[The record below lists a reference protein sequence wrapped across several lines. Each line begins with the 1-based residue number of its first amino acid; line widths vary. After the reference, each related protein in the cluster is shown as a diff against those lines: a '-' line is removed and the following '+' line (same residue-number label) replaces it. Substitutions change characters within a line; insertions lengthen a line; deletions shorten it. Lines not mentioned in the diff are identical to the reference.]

1 MKPYFIL
8 AGLLSFACV
17 ARGIDVVPAVP
28 AETSAADAEFHDPF
42 ATESAPSQS
51 RIKVSD
57 PLEPV
62 NRVFYRFNDKLYCWV
77 LRPVAKGYRTVA
89 PTPVRNGIGRMFDN
103 VKFPVRFVNNLLQ
116 ARFSGAGIETARFVV
131 NTTVGVAGFFDP
143 AAHWKL
149 KAHPADF
156 DKTLAIYRLPSGIYL
171 NWPVFGP
178 SSVRGTFGLA
188 GDTLLNP
195 CWYINN
201 LWVSGGV
208 AGVDRV
214 NATSLNLENYDTF
227 RKGSLDPYVALR
239 SAYFENR
246 ADALKK

>member
-1 MKPYFIL
+1 M
-8 AGLLSFACV
+8 
-17 ARGIDVVPAVP
+17 
-28 AETSAADAEFHDPF
+28 
-42 ATESAPSQS
+42 
-51 RIKVSD
+51 
-57 PLEPV
+57 
-62 NRVFYRFNDKLYCWV
+62 
-77 LRPVAKGYRTVA
+77 
-89 PTPVRNGIGRMFDN
+89 
-103 VKFPVRFVNNLLQ
+103 Q